1 MMFFLASRTHWI
13 FSSLSLSVYDSMNFM
28 KRIAMASATPTHLP
42 TYTQL
47 QSFRNPAPIALFES
61 CNSMYYIKQIH
72 AQAVKTG
79 LTSHPIA
86 RNRIIVFCC
95 TDEFGDVNY
104 ARQVFDAISE
114 PGVFLWNTMIRGYS
128 RIRCPQDGV
137 SLYLAMQRMSIK
149 PDCYTFPF
157 LLKGFTREIALEC
170 GKELHAHVLKYGL
183 DTNVFVQNALVHMYS
198 VCGLID
204 MARGVFDTIHKKDVA
219 TWNVMI
225 SGYNRIK
232 KFDESLK
239 LFSDM
244 EKTGALP
251 TSVTLVSVISACSK
265 LKNLDAG
272 KQVHKYVK
280 DCLIKPD
287 LVLGNALVDMY
298 VACGEMHVAL
308 EIFEKMKTKDV
319 ISWTT
324 IVKGFAS
331 SGQVD
336 LARSYFDEMPERD
349 YISWTA
355 IMDGYLRVN
364 RFKEALELFRQMQT
378 SNVKPDEY
386 TMVSILTACA
396 HLGALELGE
405 WIKTY
410 IDKNKIKNDVFV
422 RNALIDMY
430 FKCGNAEKALRVFSA
445 MLQRDKFTWT
455 AVIVGLA
462 VNGHGKEAL
471 DVFSRMLESSITPD
485 KITFIGVLSACTH
498 SGMVAEGR
506 NFFDSMI
513 TQHGIQPEVSHYGC
527 MVDLLGRSGNLNEA
541 FEVIQNMPMKPNA
554 VVWGALLGA
563 CRMHRDAELAEI
575 AAKQMLE
582 LEPDNSSVYVLL
594 CNIYAACSKW
604 DNLRDVRQLM
614 MDRGIKKTPGCSSIE
629 VNGNVHEFVAGD
641 RSHPQS
647 EKIYSKLD
655 KTIEDLKVVG
665 YSPDTSEVFL
675 DVGEEDK
682 ESAVCRHSEKLA
694 MAFGL
699 LSLGDGATIRIMKN
713 LRICVDCHSMAKL
726 VSRVYDREV
735 IVRDGTRFHHFR
747 HGSCSCKD
755 YW

>member
-1 MMFFLASRTHWI
+1 
-13 FSSLSLSVYDSMNFM
+13 
-28 KRIAMASATPTHLP
+28 
-42 TYTQL
+42 
-47 QSFRNPAPIALFES
+47 
-61 CNSMYYIKQIH
+61 
-72 AQAVKTG
+72 
-79 LTSHPIA
+79 
-86 RNRIIVFCC
+86 
-95 TDEFGDVNY
+95 
-104 ARQVFDAISE
+104 
-114 PGVFLWNTMIRGYS
+114 
-128 RIRCPQDGV
+128 
-137 SLYLAMQRMSIK
+137 
-149 PDCYTFPF
+149 
-157 LLKGFTREIALEC
+157 
-170 GKELHAHVLKYGL
+170 
-183 DTNVFVQNALVHMYS
+183 
-198 VCGLID
+198 
-204 MARGVFDTIHKKDVA
+204 
-219 TWNVMI
+219 
-225 SGYNRIK
+225 
-232 KFDESLK
+232 
-239 LFSDM
+239 
-244 EKTGALP
+244 
-251 TSVTLVSVISACSK
+251 
-265 LKNLDAG
+265 
-272 KQVHKYVK
+272 
-280 DCLIKPD
+280 
-287 LVLGNALVDMY
+287 
-298 VACGEMHVAL
+298 
-308 EIFEKMKTKDV
+308 
-319 ISWTT
+319 
-324 IVKGFAS
+324 
-331 SGQVD
+331 
-336 LARSYFDEMPERD
+336 
-349 YISWTA
+349 
-355 IMDGYLRVN
+355 
-364 RFKEALELFRQMQT
+364 
-378 SNVKPDEY
+378 
-386 TMVSILTACA
+386 
-396 HLGALELGE
+396 
-405 WIKTY
+405 
-410 IDKNKIKNDVFV
+410 
-422 RNALIDMY
+422 
-430 FKCGNAEKALRVFSA
+430 
-445 MLQRDKFTWT
+445 
-455 AVIVGLA
+455 
-462 VNGHGKEAL
+462 
-471 DVFSRMLESSITPD
+471 MLESSITPD
-485 KITFIGVLSACTH
+485 MITFIGVLSACTH

-594 CNIYAACSKW
+594 CNIYAACCKW
-604 DNLRDVRQLM
+604 DNLRDVRQQM